1 MLYRC
6 VTNAHIPSF
15 YDDITGFSNVLLNFV
30 RYAPD
35 KEIVIISKSLL
46 TRLLIV
52 GNGTADVVVL
62 HREEVRYI
70 INMLKSDL
78 SEPMT
83 VHGLSFITLFSMIM
97 DLASIGNN
105 KKNLLDH
112 DILLVIAEL
121 TDILA
126 SLEQEIAIKVISIFL
141 QDDYSIS
148 SILLEDANISNA
160 EDEGTVWVCDVAV
173 FGHA

>member
-6 VTNAHIPSF
+6 ATNAHIPSF
-15 YDDITGFSNVLLNFV
+15 YDDITGFSNILLNFV

-52 GNGTADVVVL
+52 GNGTSDVVVL

-70 INMLKSDL
+70 IYMLKSDL

-97 DLASIGNN
+97 DLAAIDDNRKS
-105 KKNLLDH
+105 LLGH
-112 DILLVIAEL
+112 DVLLVIAEL
-121 TDILA
+121 IDILP
-126 SLEQEIAIKVISIFL
+126 SLEQEAAIKVVSIFL
-141 QDDYSIS
+141 QDNYSIS
-148 SILLEDANISNA
+148 SILLEDPNIKIA
-160 EDEGTVWVCDVAV
+160 TEEGMYCGDVAV
-173 FGHA
+173 VSHA

>member
-1 MLYRC
+1 MILYRC
-6 VTNAHIPSF
+6 ATNAHVPSF

-52 GNGTADVVVL
+52 GNGTSDVVVL

-70 INMLKSDL
+70 IYMLKSDL

-97 DLASIGNN
+97 DLAAIDDNRKS
-105 KKNLLDH
+105 LLSH
-112 DILLVIAEL
+112 DVLLVIAEL
-121 TDILA
+121 IDILP
-126 SLEQEIAIKVISIFL
+126 SLEQEAAIKVVNIFL
-141 QDDYSIS
+141 QDNYSIS
-148 SILLEDANISNA
+148 SILLGDPNINIA
-160 EDEGTVWVCDVAV
+160 TEEGMYSGDVTVVS
-173 FGHA
+173 HA

>member
-6 VTNAHIPSF
+6 ATNAHVPSF

-35 KEIVIISKSLL
+35 KEIVIICKSLL

-52 GNGTADVVVL
+52 GNGTSDVVVL

-70 INMLKSDL
+70 IYMLKSDL

-97 DLASIGNN
+97 DLAAIDDNRKS
-105 KKNLLDH
+105 LLSH
-112 DILLVIAEL
+112 DVLLVIAEL
-121 TDILA
+121 IDILP
-126 SLEQEIAIKVISIFL
+126 SLEQEAAIKVVNIFL
-141 QDDYSIS
+141 QDNYSIS
-148 SILLEDANISNA
+148 SILLEDPNINTA
-160 EDEGTVWVCDVAV
+160 TEEGMYSGDVTVVS
-173 FGHA
+173 HA

>member
-6 VTNAHIPSF
+6 ATNAHVPSF

-52 GNGTADVVVL
+52 GNGTSDVVVL

-70 INMLKSDL
+70 IYMLKSDL

-97 DLASIGNN
+97 DLAAIDDNRKS
-105 KKNLLDH
+105 LLSH
-112 DILLVIAEL
+112 DVLLVIAEL
-121 TDILA
+121 IDILP
-126 SLEQEIAIKVISIFL
+126 SLEQEAAIKVVNIFL
-141 QDDYSIS
+141 QDNYSIS
-148 SILLEDANISNA
+148 SILLGDPNINIA
-160 EDEGTVWVCDVAV
+160 TEEGMYSGDVTVVS
-173 FGHA
+173 HA